1 MLSCA
6 DMSTHVEQLLWATQE
21 FSSAELGNTLRTQRA
36 VQMAC
41 ALAAHPA
48 GKITQVFCTNADRLG
63 AFRFVENDQISP
75 DALAAAAHRAAAR
88 RCRALPDVYFPLDQS
103 DLCITDKQGTKGLGA
118 VGTFKDRAR
127 GLQMLNALCVSPSA
141 VPLGLVGQRFW
152 ARTVYKKQSAQAR
165 RNKLPEQKETGLWVQ
180 SLVEV
185 AELFAQ
191 QAPSCWP
198 WFQLDRGADAWP
210 ILCKSLCLRGD
221 VTVRAAWDRRL
232 WRHPDEEQQYLFGSL
247 GQQEPVGS
255 YQLHVPAAKNRP
267 EREAV
272 LQVRI
277 ARVELD
283 LKDHKHD
290 THHRAPMWAVLAR
303 EENPPPGAKRIQWL
317 LLTTYPVLSAQAA
330 QQVLFAYSQR
340 WKVEDFHKLLKTG
353 ACEVESTQLRSR
365 DSIIRWAVLLSSVA
379 VRLQRL
385 IMLSRHHPE
394 LPATV
399 ELEQPLI
406 DAAMVAT
413 HQRKWK
419 LGQVPPIGVVA
430 LWIAQLGGYMGKSS
444 GGPPGALV
452 LARGLKRLELLAA
465 YAAELQRR
473 QSEVDK

>member
-1 MLSCA
+1 MLSYV
-6 DMSTHVEQLLWATQE
+6 DMSTHVEQILWATQE
-21 FSSAELGNTLRTQRA
+21 FSTAELGNQLRTQRA
-36 VQMAC
+36 VQMASC
-41 ALAAHPA
+41 IAAHPA
-48 GKITQVFCTNADRLG
+48 GKITEVFCTDADRLG
-63 AFRFVENDQISP
+63 AFRFVENAQIGA

-88 RCRALPDVYFPLDQS
+88 RCRPWQYVYVPLDQS
-103 DLCITDKQGTKGLGA
+103 DLRITDTQGTKGLGA
-118 VGTFKDRAR
+118 VGTVKDRAW

-141 VPLGLVGQRFW
+141 VPLGLVGQHFW
-152 ARTVYKKQSAQAR
+152 ARTVHNKQSAQAR
-165 RNKLPEQKETGLWVQ
+165 RNKLPEQKETGLWQQ
-180 SLVEV
+180 SLTQV
-185 AELFAQ
+185 AALFQQ
-191 QAPSCWP
+191 QAPSSWP

-210 ILCKSLCLRGD
+210 ILCTSLCLRGD

-232 WRHPDEEQQYLFGSL
+232 WRHPQQAQQYLFGHV
-247 GQQEPVGS
+247 GAQEPVGS
-255 YQLHVPAAKNRP
+255 YQLHVPAGTNRP

-277 ARVELD
+277 AKVELD
-283 LKDHKHD
+283 LKDHKHN

-303 EENPPPGAKRIQWL
+303 EEEPPPGAKRIQWL

-330 QQVLFAYSQR
+330 QEVIFAYSQR

-353 ACEVESTQLRSR
+353 ACCVESTQLQSR
-365 DSIIRWAVLLSSVA
+365 ASIIKWAVLLSSVA

-385 IMLSRHHPE
+385 IMLSRQHPE

-419 LGQVPPIGVVA
+419 LGQVPPIGQVA
-430 LWIAQLGGYMGKSS
+430 LWIAQLGGYTGKSS

-452 LARGLKRLELLAA
+452 LGRGLKRLELLAA

-473 QSEVDK
+473 HSEVDK